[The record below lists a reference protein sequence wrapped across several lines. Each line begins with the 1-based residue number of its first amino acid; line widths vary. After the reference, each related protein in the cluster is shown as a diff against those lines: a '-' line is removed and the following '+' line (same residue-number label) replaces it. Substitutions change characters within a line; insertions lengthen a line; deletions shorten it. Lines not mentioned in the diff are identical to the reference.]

1 MHYSSDDI
9 KGMLN
14 MLLEATLFLASDYE
28 TQRAKSPLPD
38 DQIPDDIAND
48 WDYIVNIS
56 KILHDNGVITDKV
69 LSDIQLVDNNFSEVS
84 LGNRKFDPLIWVAQG
99 LKTHTFWKEQR
110 KLAKAI
116 YNELKDK
123 NFESI

>member
-1 MHYSSDDI
+1 MSYSVDDI

-14 MLLEATLFLASDYE
+14 MLLEATLFLASDYSI
-28 TQRAKSPLPD
+28 QRAKNPLPD

-69 LSDIQLVDNNFSEVS
+69 LSAIQLVDNNFSEVS
-84 LGNRKFDPLIWVAQG
+84 LCNKKFDPLIWTAQG
-99 LKTHTFWKEQR
+99 LKTHTFWKEQQ
-110 KLAKAI
+110 KLAQAL

-123 NFESI
+123 KL

>member
-1 MHYSSDDI
+1 
-9 KGMLN
+9 
-14 MLLEATLFLASDYE
+14 MLLEATLFLASDYSI
-28 TQRAKSPLPD
+28 QRAKNPLPD

-69 LSDIQLVDNNFSEVS
+69 LSAIQLVDNNFSEVS
-84 LGNRKFDPLIWVAQG
+84 LCNKKFDPLIWTAQG
-99 LKTHTFWKEQR
+99 LKTHTFWKEQQ
-110 KLAKAI
+110 KLAQAL

-123 NFESI
+123 KL